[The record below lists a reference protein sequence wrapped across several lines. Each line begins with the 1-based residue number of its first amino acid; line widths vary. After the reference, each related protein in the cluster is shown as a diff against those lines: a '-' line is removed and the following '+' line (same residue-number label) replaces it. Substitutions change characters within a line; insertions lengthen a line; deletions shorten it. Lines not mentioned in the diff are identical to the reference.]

1 MFVIFALLFFP
12 DLKCWYGICAKCQ
25 ILQIFP
31 TKMSSLEDVSP
42 IKIERH
48 IDSVHEVE
56 RPYDQNIG
64 KVHEVINA
72 FKCNSCAY
80 KTGRK
85 SDLNRHIESVHEG
98 IKKFN
103 CNICD
108 YKSSINYYLKKH
120 IESVHEGI
128 KPFKCNSCDYESA
141 HKTDVKKHTV
151 CYANSKKIDFRCKYN
166 TFVLSFFRWMV
177 TILGSLNQ

>member
-1 MFVIFALLFFP
+1 
-12 DLKCWYGICAKCQ
+12 
-25 ILQIFP
+25 
-31 TKMSSLEDVSP
+31 MSSLEDVSP

-85 SDLNRHIESVHEG
+85 SDLKRHIESVHEG